1 MTDNKNLVEGR
12 TGLWEVV
19 IGLEV
24 HAQITSNA
32 KLFDGCATT
41 FGQDPNTQVGF
52 FTAAL
57 PGTLPVIN
65 SVCIDQAIKTGIGIN
80 GEINLVS
87 VFDRKNY
94 FYADLPCGYQISQ
107 FTRPI
112 VGKGY
117 LDIDLE
123 NDETKRINITRLHME
138 MDAGKSIHD
147 LHPTQT
153 YIDLNRSGVAL
164 MEIVSE
170 PEIRS
175 STEAMAYVK
184 KLRSIVRYLGT
195 CDGNME
201 QGSLRVDAN
210 ISLCRPGSAFG
221 TRAEIKNVNSIRFL
235 GQAIEYEIQ
244 RQMDILEDGG
254 EIVQET
260 RLFDPNKGITR
271 SMRSKEDAHD
281 YRYFPDPD
289 LLPLRLKQE
298 RVDRIRTSM
307 PELPDDK
314 RARFMK
320 DFQLSFYD
328 ATSLVA
334 EQETAH
340 YYEQV
345 VAASKASD
353 RVAAAK
359 SSANWM
365 MGEVFGAMNREGL
378 SIEDI
383 RLKPENLAEMID
395 LILDNTISGKIAKD
409 VFAKMWESEKSPGQ
423 LVEELGLRQI
433 TDSSAI
439 ETIVKDVLTQ
449 NADKVQAYKAGKE
462 QLFGFFVGQV
472 MKASQGKANPAIV
485 NDCIKKMLSE

>member
-1 MTDNKNLVEGR
+1 MSENKNLIEGR

-24 HAQITSNA
+24 HAQVTSQA
-32 KLFDGCATT
+32 KLFDGCSTD
-41 FGQDPNTQVGF
+41 FGAEPNSQVGF
-52 FTAAL
+52 FTAAM
-57 PGTLPVIN
+57 PGMLPVVN
-65 SVCIDQAIKTGIGIN
+65 QKCVDQAIKTGLGIN
-80 GEINLVS
+80 ATVNKVS

-112 VGKGY
+112 VTGGF

-123 NDETKRINITRLHME
+123 DGKTKRINITRLHLE

-147 LHPTQT
+147 LHPTKT
-153 YIDLNRSGVAL
+153 YIDLNRSGIAL

-170 PEIRS
+170 PEMRS
-175 STEAMAYVK
+175 SSEAMAYVK

-210 ISLCRPGSAFG
+210 ISLRRPGEPFG

-244 RQMDILEDGG
+244 RQLDILEDGG

-260 RLFDPNKGITR
+260 RLFDPNKGETR

-289 LLPLRLKQE
+289 LLPLRLSD
-298 RVDRIRTSM
+298 DRISQIKSTM

-314 RARFMK
+314 RARLITEFG
-320 DFQLSFYD
+320 LPLYD
-328 ATSLVA
+328 ASVIVS
-334 EQETAH
+334 ERETAD
-340 YYEQV
+340 YYEAA
-345 VAASKASD
+345 VAALISKDKAQG
-353 RVAAAK
+353 AK
-359 SSANWM
+359 LIANWL
-365 MGEVFGAMNREGL
+365 MGEVFAAMNRDNHTIDSL
-378 SIEDI
+378 P
-383 RLKPENLAEMID
+383 LKAENLAGLID

-409 VFAKMWESEKSPGQ
+409 VFSKMWESGKAPNI
-423 LVEELGLRQI
+423 LVDELGLKQI
-433 TDSSAI
+433 TDTSVIDQAVEKILS
-439 ETIVKDVLTQ
+439 Q
-449 NADKVQAYKAGKE
+449 HADKVAEYKSGKE
-462 QLFGFFVGQV
+462 ALFGFFVGQV
-472 MKASQGKANPAIV
+472 MKATQGKANPGLV
-485 NDCIKKMLSE
+485 NDLIKKKLGS